1 MVWPT
6 QRNIASMRVLCQLA
20 EDQGISL
27 ADCLRHTHISIA
39 QLNDAFAQ
47 VTAQQE
53 LQLIENILAAYKNPD
68 HHLGLEAG
76 RYYHLNTFGIWGF
89 ALVNSPTLR
98 DAIHL
103 GLRYL
108 DLTFAFNQVRLHETD
123 DEVILILDDKA
134 IPSSCRQFLLDR
146 DLSSIMTMVEELFNY
161 RPPLKNVCFE
171 YPEPKDLT
179 RYQQIFGITPQFN
192 APYHGVCFAK
202 AFLDMPI
209 PQSNLHTAAMCE
221 AQCRELL
228 RRQHQRSGIAAKVRD
243 FLLVQPQTMPSM
255 EEVASHL
262 CMSSRTL
269 RRHLTAEQVSYRLLA
284 DEVRMTLAEEL
295 LKIPSLTLEEIAI
308 RVGYSEVS
316 NFLHAF
322 KRCTQQTPSQ
332 YRKQLTDDTVFTSNN
347 NTRLHPDLQLRDQ

>member
-1 MVWPT
+1 MWPT

-27 ADCLRHTHISIA
+27 AECLRHTHISIA

-53 LQLIENILAAYKNPD
+53 LQLIENILAAYKAPD

-89 ALVNSPTLR
+89 ALVNSRTLR
-98 DAIHL
+98 DAINL

-108 DLTFAFNQVRLHETD
+108 DLTFAFNQVHLQENED
-123 DEVILILDDKA
+123 DIILMLDDKA
-134 IPSSCRQFLLDR
+134 IPASCRHFLLDR
-146 DLSSIMTMVEELFNY
+146 DMSSIMTMVEELFNY
-161 RPPLKNVCFE
+161 RPPLKHVCFR
-171 YPEPKDLT
+171 YSAPKDISI
-179 RYQQIFGITPQFN
+179 YQQIFGVTPEFN
-192 APYHGVCFAK
+192 APYHGVSFAK
-202 AFLDMPI
+202 AFLELPI
-209 PQSNLHTAAMCE
+209 PQSNPHTAAMCE

-228 RRQHQRSGIAAKVRD
+228 RRQQQRSGVAAKVRD
-243 FLLVQPQTMPSM
+243 FLLIQPQAMPSM
-255 EEVASHL
+255 EQVASHL

-284 DEVRMTLAEEL
+284 DEVRMTLATEL

-322 KRCTQQTPSQ
+322 KRCKQQTPSQ
-332 YRKQLTDDTVFTSNN
+332 YRKTLC
-347 NTRLHPDLQLRDQ
+347 